1 MLDCFP
7 PPSVLPSP
15 IYYTPRKVRGG
26 EGECTVCS
34 RFGVVHL
41 GFAPSWMAAGRAST
55 GGRPRKR
62 SQESTEKGG
71 EGGSRSLVAV
81 SSSSSILFFSLGPPP
96 PTQVSVPESLCMCG
110 IAGKRQKDSWDG
122 PSLLCGPEGVNY
134 STFPIPF
141 PIFVVAPPNS
151 LESCCI
157 PFPTSPSIPQ
167 SKRGKRKSHKN
178 KRSKFAKKMGDASSS
193 NILAYFTPVIGSDKL
208 FSRFFIKM

>member
-1 MLDCFP
+1 MASPLAGWPLGGRRPAADRAKEVKKAQKKGGKGEADLLSPSPPP
-7 PPSVLPSP
+7 PPSYFFPSA
-15 IYYTPRKVRGG
+15 
-26 EGECTVCS
+26 
-34 RFGVVHL
+34 L
-41 GFAPSWMAAGRAST
+41 
-55 GGRPRKR
+55 
-62 SQESTEKGG
+62 
-71 EGGSRSLVAV
+71 
-81 SSSSSILFFSLGPPP
+81 PPP
-96 PTQVSVPESLCMCG
+96 AQVSVPESLCMCG

-208 FSRFFIKM
+208 FSRFFVKM